1 MPIHLDIAHLDRLVS
16 AVILGEVTPEFVKMG
31 RQHYG
36 KVINTTAGTSPID
49 ENWMATIAAFKCAGP
64 KVGGRV
70 APIDKLSI
78 VLVVV
83 FGVVFLGERLSGANW
98 GGVAL
103 MAAGA
108 LLVAY
113 KG

>member
-36 KVINTTAGTSPID
+36 KIIDTTAGTSPID
-49 ENWMATIAAFKCAGP
+49 ENRMATHAAFKRAGS
-64 KVGGRV
+64 KAGGRV
-70 APIDKLSI
+70 APIDKLNI
-78 VLVVV
+78 VLVAV
-83 FGVVFLGERLSGANW
+83 FAGGLPGRAAVGANW

-108 LLVAY
+108 LFVAY